1 MRTKILCTLGPAS
14 LDSDIIRQLDERGVN
29 LFRLNLSHTPVD
41 KVAPLIG
48 YISKHTSKPIC
59 LDTDGDQV
67 RCGVVEDGVRVLRGH
82 TIRLTP
88 EAIVGTAKR
97 LTLRPRA
104 VFDALRPGDEL
115 GIDIS
120 GVVVRIVE
128 TSSER
133 ATAVI
138 IDGGPVCSNRAV
150 TIDRDPNL
158 PPLTDS
164 DLEAV
169 RIGRDLGVSHFALSF
184 ACSRKDVVRLRRL
197 GGPGSFII
205 SKIESRAGVK
215 NLDGIIEA
223 SDAVLVDRG
232 DLSREIPLEYVPMYQ
247 KEIIR
252 RANSASTPAF
262 VATNLLES
270 MVVNRSP
277 TIAEANDIIN
287 TLLDGAHGLVL
298 ASETTIGRNPV
309 ASVEMVARL
318 IDAFEWSRGRR
329 LVLKARQRKP
339 SGDYE
344 WPPGED
350 SRAPARLVS

>member
-14 LDSDIIRQLDERGVN
+14 LNSDVIRRLDVRGVN

-41 KVAPLIG
+41 EVAPLIG
-48 YISKHTSKPIC
+48 FIRRHTAKPIC

-67 RCGVVEDGVRVLRGH
+67 RCGVVEDGVRMLEGD

-88 EAIVGTAKR
+88 EAIIGSVKH
-97 LTLRPRA
+97 LTLRPGA
-104 VFDALRPGDEL
+104 VFDALRAGDEL
-115 GIDIS
+115 GIDVS

-128 TSSER
+128 ASSVG
-133 ATAVI
+133 ATAVVEE
-138 IDGGPVCSNRAV
+138 GGPICSNRAV
-150 TIDRDPNL
+150 TIDKDTHL
-158 PPLTDS
+158 PPLTDT

-169 RIGRDLGVSHFALSF
+169 RIGRDLGVRYFALSF
-184 ACSRKDVVRLRRL
+184 ARSRKDVSRLRRL

-205 SKIESRAGVK
+205 SKIESRAGVR
-215 NLDGIIEA
+215 NMDGIIES

-232 DLSREIPLEYVPMYQ
+232 DLSRQIPLEYVPMYQ

-270 MVVNRSP
+270 MVVNRRP

-298 ASETTIGRNPV
+298 ASETTIGHNPV
-309 ASVEMVARL
+309 ASIEMVARL

-329 LVLKARQRKP
+329 LILKARQPKP
-339 SGDYE
+339 SGDDE
-344 WPPGED
+344 KLPGED
-350 SRAPARLVS
+350 FIAPGHLVL

>member
-14 LDSDIIRQLDERGVN
+14 LNSDVIRQLDERGVN
-29 LFRLNLSHTPVD
+29 LFRLNLSHTPVE
-41 KVAPLIG
+41 KVSALIG
-48 YISKHTSKPIC
+48 FIRKHTAKPIC

-67 RCGVVEDGVRVLRGH
+67 RCGVVEDGVRLIKGDE
-82 TIRLTP
+82 IWLTP
-88 EAIVGTAKR
+88 EAIVGNAKH
-97 LTLRPRA
+97 LTLRPEA
-104 VFDALRPGDEL
+104 VFDALSPGDEL
-115 GIDIS
+115 GIDIG

-128 TSSER
+128 ASSEG
-133 ATAVI
+133 ATAVAEE
-138 IDGGPVCSNRAV
+138 GGPVCSNRAV
-150 TIDRDPNL
+150 TLDKDPHL
-158 PPLTDS
+158 PPLTET

-169 RIGRDLGVSHFALSF
+169 RIGRDLGVRHFALSF
-184 ACSRKDVVRLRRL
+184 ARSRKDVARLRRL

-205 SKIESRAGVK
+205 SKIESRAGVR
-215 NLDGIIEA
+215 NMDALIEA

-232 DLSREIPLEYVPMYQ
+232 DLSRQIPLEYVPMYQ

-270 MVVNRSP
+270 MVVNRRP

-298 ASETTIGRNPV
+298 ASETTIGNNPV
-309 ASVEMVARL
+309 ASIEIVTRL

-329 LVLKARQRKP
+329 LILKAHRQKP
-339 SGDYE
+339 SGADE
-344 WPPGED
+344 
-350 SRAPARLVS
+350 RLPSDDFQALDHLVL

>member
-14 LDSDIIRQLDERGVN
+14 LDPEIIRQLDERGVN

-41 KVAPLIG
+41 TVASLIEL
-48 YISKHTSKPIC
+48 IRKHTSIPIC
-59 LDTDGDQV
+59 LDTDGVQV
-67 RCGVVEDGVRVLRGH
+67 RCGVVEDGLTVLEGH
-82 TIRLTP
+82 EIRLTP
-88 EAIVGTAKR
+88 ETVVGTADR
-97 LTLRPRA
+97 LTLRPAA
-104 VFDALRPGDEL
+104 VFDALRPGVEL
-115 GIDIS
+115 GLDIS
-120 GVVVRIVE
+120 GVVVRVVDASSGQAIAVVVE
-128 TSSER
+128 
-133 ATAVI
+133 
-138 IDGGPVCSNRAV
+138 GGPICSNRAV
-150 TIDRDPNL
+150 TIDQAPHL

-169 RIGRDLGVSHFALSF
+169 RIGRDLGVRHFALSF
-184 ACSRKDVVRLRRL
+184 ACNRKDVSRLRRL

-205 SKIESRAGVK
+205 SKIESRSGVR
-215 NLDGIIEA
+215 NVNGIIGA

-270 MVVNRSP
+270 MVANRRP

-298 ASETTIGRNPV
+298 ASETTIGLNPV

-329 LVLKARQRKP
+329 LVLKSSRRKP
-339 SGDYE
+339 SE
-344 WPPGED
+344 EPRRED
-350 SRAPARLVS
+350 SRPPAHLAS